1 MELPRHFRP
10 RRDRAGK
17 QAGTTDDQRLMIV
30 FVVMVF
36 VMTMARATARAV
48 LPWSFKT
55 GEIREISAIARVY
68 TNLSGRTTAN
78 PARTGRFF
86 TAAFAPFTAFLQRR
100 DHRVAHRDRADLPAA
115 RRRDVAG
122 AVALLEHLFHRAL
135 DAIGLLRAVQRVAQ
149 QHRG

>member
-36 VMTMARATARAV
+36 VMTMARVTARAV

-78 PARTGRFF
+78 PARTGRSIRPRSRVLPQSCSAAT
-86 TAAFAPFTAFLQRR
+86 TASPIATVPTCRQPG
-100 DHRVAHRDRADLPAA
+100 VAMSPVR
-115 RRRDVAG
+115 
-122 AVALLEHLFHRAL
+122 
-135 DAIGLLRAVQRVAQ
+135 
-149 QHRG
+149 